1 MIRLAFVIPTLD
13 QSGAER
19 QLSLLATS
27 LPKDQFLI
35 KVFALNRG
43 GYFADFLSGNGIEVE
58 VLQKRFRFD
67 PFTYIRLKRSLSKFQ
82 PQIVQSWL
90 FSANS
95 YVRFPGVCA
104 HGTKIIV
111 SERCVDSWK
120 SRWQLALDQKL
131 ANRMEFLTANSQAVA
146 LFYERLGVAA
156 SRIKVIP
163 NGIPIPEPPPDSS
176 ALRREFQFD
185 DNVFLLGFAGRL
197 APQKRLADLVWGF
210 QLLRQVHDNV
220 RLVLIGDGPER
231 TRLHEIAQHF
241 GCLDK
246 VVFTGHRSDAYKLI
260 SGLDAFCLAS
270 EFEGMSNSLMEAMS
284 AGVPCVVSN
293 IDANCELIEH
303 EKTGLIFPLGRSP
316 ELAKAVIRLIENRS
330 LGHTLGQ
337 AGREWIRSH
346 HSVQQLVDAHLALY
360 RQLIPVQTKDN
371 TPCAE

>member
-27 LPKDQFLI
+27 LPRDQFLV

-43 GYFADFLSGNGIEVE
+43 GYFADFLSSHGIEVE
-58 VLQKRFRFD
+58 ILQKRFRFD

-95 YVRFPGVCA
+95 YVRFPGVCP
-104 HGTKIIV
+104 HGAKIIV

-131 ANRMEFLTANSQAVA
+131 ARRMEYLTANSRAVA
-146 LFYERLGVAA
+146 HFYEGLGVAPNQ
-156 SRIKVIP
+156 IKVIP
-163 NGIPIPEPPPDSS
+163 NGIPIPEHPPDTS
-176 ALRREFQFD
+176 ALRREFQIA

-220 RLVLIGDGPER
+220 RLVVIGDGPER
-231 TRLHEIAQHF
+231 IRLQEFAQHF
-241 GCLDK
+241 GCLNQ
-246 VVFTGHRSDAYKLI
+246 VVFTGHRADAYNLI

-284 AGVPCVVSN
+284 TGVPCVVSN
-293 IDANCELIEH
+293 IDANRELIEH
-303 EKTGLIFPLGRSP
+303 EKTGLVFPLGRSP

-330 LGHTLGQ
+330 LGHSLGQ
-337 AGREWIRSH
+337 AGREWIKSH
-346 HSVQQLVDAHLALY
+346 HSVELLVDAHLALY